1 MTRSLPESRA
11 RACSRANLHGS
22 VAAALAALALFSSVN
37 ACGGAT
43 AATKVAKTPEPA
55 AATSTQTQSPAQE
68 APSDHTL
75 RRSVVRSVVKGGL
88 GLFLQ
93 HVVLDDKPILK
104 DGRFHGFRIA
114 AFPDPGFWKG
124 VDLQPGDVI
133 VRVNG
138 MPVEHPEEALEAF
151 HSLEVASELRVAYER
166 QGEGRE
172 LSYRIVDDEPQRRA
186 DASAP

>member
-1 MTRSLPESRA
+1 MTR
-11 RACSRANLHGS
+11 N
-22 VAAALAALALFSSVN
+22 VAAAFAALALFSLVN
-37 ACGGAT
+37 ACGGSSVSS
-43 AATKVAKTPEPA
+43 KVAKTPEPG
-55 AATSTQTQSPAQE
+55 AATSTETPSPAPE

-75 RRSVVRSVVKGGL
+75 RRSVVRNVVKGGL

-93 HVVLDDKPILK
+93 HVVLDDKPVLK

-114 AFPDPGFWKG
+114 AFPDPAFWKG

-138 MPVEHPEEALEAF
+138 MPIEHPEEALEAF

-166 QGEGRE
+166 QGAGRE
-172 LSYRIVDDEPQRRA
+172 ISYRIVDDEPQRRA